1 MVEHAKITFYN
12 ISECGYYRRGNADP
26 DFGSAQE
33 LLRELLAWS
42 QGRPLVATKVFEP
55 ADGQDLHPAYLL
67 DIRGDGDSW
76 LVTTWN
82 QTPANESGVASVK
95 GESNV
100 GAAQVVM
107 NSIEAG
113 SIPGF
118 ATYFWF
124 IPSRGCFASIRFQ
137 HLWTG
142 QKSLQCYM
150 ESYMSLFS
158 DYVVLNEDNGKE
170 HEILGYAENR
180 TDAPSNLSPRFR
192 TSLVYKPGETALIRS
207 GVESI
212 RKIVR
217 KTTLTLNR
225 EQDLAKWQQFLVW
238 TKLRDQPADLQKVRV
253 QYEIST
259 GISLADLDTIIDDW
273 NEEHDRQ
280 WDDYGFSFKGD
291 SQKIMWLSHSL
302 ARSEFDLDVTRDN
315 DEVVNAASLLSALT
329 DRRAAILRL
338 LD

>member
-1 MVEHAKITFYN
+1 MVEHAKITFYK
-12 ISECGYYRRGNADP
+12 ISECGYYRRGTPSP
-26 DFGSAQE
+26 DFGAVPE

-42 QGRPLVATKVFEP
+42 QGRPLVETKVFEP

-82 QTPANESGVASVK
+82 QTPSNEAGVASVK

-107 NSIEAG
+107 NSIEEG

-150 ESYMSLFS
+150 ESYMSSFS
-158 DYVVLNEDNGKE
+158 SHVVTEEGNGDE
-170 HEILGYAENR
+170 LEILGYAPNPGEE
-180 TDAPSNLSPRFR
+180 PVHVSPRFR
-192 TSLVYKPGETALIRS
+192 TSLVYKPGETDVIRN

-217 KTTLTLNR
+217 KTALTLTR
-225 EQDLAKWQQFLVW
+225 EADLAKWQQFLRW
-238 TKLRDQPADLQKVRV
+238 TKLRDQPAALQKVRV

-259 GISLADLDTIIDDW
+259 GISLADLDAIIHDW
-273 NEEHDRQ
+273 NEQHDRE
-280 WDDYGFSFKGD
+280 WDDYGFCLKGE
-291 SQKIMWLSHSL
+291 SQKIRWLSHSL

-315 DEVVNAASLLSALT
+315 DEVVSPASLLAALA
-329 DRRAAILRL
+329 DKRAAILRV